1 MGKNKFRLSHR
12 KVTRSRNTDDNQLQG
27 PCNAFTQTDDTSTQT
42 DDAFTQTDDTS
53 IQMDD
58 TYTQTD
64 DATTPTDKTIIVA
77 CQRDEVTVTS
87 VTTQTGNVWYII
99 WICDLDKAFFQ
110 IHRR

>member
-12 KVTRSRNTDDNQLQG
+12 KVTRSRNTDNNQLQG
-27 PCNAFTQTDDTSTQT
+27 PCNAFTQTDDTS
-42 DDAFTQTDDTS
+42 

-58 TYTQTD
+58 TYTRTD
-64 DATTPTDKTIIVA
+64 DATTLTDKTIIVA

-87 VTTQTGNVWYII
+87 VTTQTSKVWYII
-99 WICDLDKAFFQ
+99 WICDLDEAVFQ